1 MYTVDLY
8 LRVRL
13 ACHVDGLSQR
23 EAASRFGIAR
33 ETVRK
38 MLRHSEPP
46 GYRRRQ
52 PPKRPKLA
60 PFTDI
65 IDRILEEDR
74 PVHRKQ
80 HHTAK
85 RIFERLRD
93 EHGFTGKETIVKDYV
108 RERRLR
114 RREMFVPLSHP
125 PGHAQADFGE
135 ADAIIAG
142 VKYRAHFFVMTLP
155 HSDACF
161 VAAYPAATTEAWLDG
176 HNRAF
181 VFFGGV
187 PQSILYD
194 NDKCLVSRILSD
206 GTRQRTRAFSGLQ
219 SHYLF
224 EDRYGRPGKGND
236 KGNVEGVVG
245 YARRNF
251 MTPLPRFASWDA
263 FNGHLEEQCRNRQ
276 GNVLRGHRESIGERF
291 VRDREALKR
300 PLPAPF
306 DACDKQGTRV
316 NSLSLVRYRTND
328 YSVPVAY
335 GHQEVWIRG
344 YVHEVV
350 IGCGAGIIARHPRS
364 YDREDMVFDP
374 IHYLPLLEHKI
385 GALDQAAPLAGW
397 ELPDAFPTLRRLLE
411 ARMGKAGKREYVQV
425 LRLVETF
432 DLEVLHGAVKDALR
446 LGAIGYDAVQTPCA
460 VPYRATPAQTRPGY
474 LSLPA
479 SGQRGDHGR
488 RQLYELVGWRRVMT
502 DTPQVLLAHHLKTLK
517 LPTFLREYDKLA
529 RQCATEGADHV
540 RYLVRLTELE
550 LIDRERRM
558 VERRIRQARFPAVK
572 SLDSFDFK
580 AIASLNKMLVLEL
593 ARCEYVERREN
604 IIALGNSGTGKTHI
618 ALGLGLAA
626 CQKGLSVGF
635 LTAAALVH
643 ELMEARDEK
652 RLLRLQKQLAK
663 YHLLIIDELGFV
675 PLSKTGAE
683 LLFEV
688 FSQRYER
695 GSILVTSNLPFDEW
709 TEIFGSERLTG
720 ALLDRLTHHVHILE
734 MNGESYRLNQSQK
747 RRKSPKI
754 PA

>member
-74 PVHRKQ
+74 TVHRKQ

-181 VFFGGV
+181 VFFGSV

-446 LGAIGYDAVQTPCA
+446 LGAIGYDAVK
-460 VPYRATPAQTRPGY
+460 
-474 LSLPA
+474 
-479 SGQRGDHGR
+479 H
-488 RQLYELVGWRRVMT
+488 LVLCR
-502 DTPQVLLAHHLKTLK
+502 
-517 LPTFLREYDKLA
+517 
-529 RQCATEGADHV
+529 
-540 RYLVRLTELE
+540 
-550 LIDRERRM
+550 IERR
-558 VERRIRQARFPAVK
+558 PPK
-572 SLDSFDFK
+572 LDLDIYPYLPR
-580 AIASLNKMLVLEL
+580 ANVA
-593 ARCEYVERREN
+593 
-604 IIALGNSGTGKTHI
+604 T
-618 ALGLGLAA
+618 
-626 CQKGLSVGF
+626 
-635 LTAAALVH
+635 TAAASYMTDIPHIPSKFV
-643 ELMEARDEK
+643 E
-652 RLLRLQKQLAK
+652 
-663 YHLLIIDELGFV
+663 IV
-675 PLSKTGAE
+675 PLSHRQGTVSPLQPSDGMILVIGPRLEGHSVIFLAIQTHLSCRFLLAVDSLGLHRSGSSSQIINQAQDFPEQVPRHRHLSQLERNVAAMSDNLGPDLHQLVAQRRHRPVLHLLRQSQCPHEVAQIVGQGEKLEPNGIVAE
-683 LLFEV
+683 LA
-688 FSQRYER
+688 
-695 GSILVTSNLPFDEW
+695 T
-709 TEIFGSERLTG
+709 
-720 ALLDRLTHHVHILE
+720 
-734 MNGESYRLNQSQK
+734 
-747 RRKSPKI
+747 
-754 PA
+754 